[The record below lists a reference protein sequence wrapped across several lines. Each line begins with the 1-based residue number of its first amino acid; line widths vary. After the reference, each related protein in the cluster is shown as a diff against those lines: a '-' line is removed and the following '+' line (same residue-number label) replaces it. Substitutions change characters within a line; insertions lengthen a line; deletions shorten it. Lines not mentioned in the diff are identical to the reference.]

1 MNEARAAKSQLSERC
16 ARMEEKLRA
25 LADKNASLEMDGED
39 RGNVMDKLVPEVTS
53 DDLGRRSSAKGGELV
68 VCAS

>member
-1 MNEARAAKSQLSERC
+1 
-16 ARMEEKLRA
+16 MEEKLRA